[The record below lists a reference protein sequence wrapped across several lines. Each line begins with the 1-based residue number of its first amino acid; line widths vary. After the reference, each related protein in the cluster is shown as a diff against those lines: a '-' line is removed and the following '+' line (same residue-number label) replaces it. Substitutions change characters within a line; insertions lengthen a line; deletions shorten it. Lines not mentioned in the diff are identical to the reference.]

1 MTLHRVCRLLILL
14 PLLLVAGCG
23 ASLEAYRD
31 QGPAWDLAHFFNG
44 KLVAHGLVT
53 NRSGEVT
60 SRFRVEMVGR
70 WQDGKGELFEQ
81 FYFDDG
87 RQQTRTWHLSR
98 GADGHWRG
106 TASDVVGEAVGKSEG
121 FALNWRYQLD
131 LVLPEGD
138 VVRVS
143 FDDWMYLLDEDRLIN
158 RAAISKFG
166 IHLGEVILYIER
178 REG

>member
-87 RQQTRTWHLSR
+87 RQQTRTWYLSR
-98 GADGHWRG
+98 GADGHRRR
-106 TASDVVGEAVGKSEG
+106 ASASGAHPLRSRSIYPSGQSVTGQWNPSPMGWSDA
-121 FALNWRYQLD
+121 
-131 LVLPEGD
+131 
-138 VVRVS
+138 
-143 FDDWMYLLDEDRLIN
+143 
-158 RAAISKFG
+158 
-166 IHLGEVILYIER
+166 
-178 REG
+178 REGAVRPAL

>member
-1 MTLHRVCRLLILL
+1 MTLHPVCRLLILL

-87 RQQTRTWHLSR
+87 RQQTRTWYLSR

-121 FALNWRYQLD
+121 FALN
-131 LVLPEGD
+131 
-138 VVRVS
+138 
-143 FDDWMYLLDEDRLIN
+143 
-158 RAAISKFG
+158 
-166 IHLGEVILYIER
+166 
-178 REG
+178 